1 MEKNLIVFDVSSY
14 RISASSLGLL
24 EPGKK
29 NRLEGDHV
37 VVGQRQRFKPDDDDD
52 DNDDD
57 DVVGKGP

>member
-1 MEKNLIVFDVSSY
+1 MSQTTSTTCY
-14 RISASSLGLL
+14 RISAGSLGLF
-24 EPGKK
+24 EPGKED
-29 NRLEGDHV
+29 RLEGDHV